1 MAFYL
6 IGHDMMITMTAET
19 WQIGLSGFEQIIF
32 YNFIDLIMT
41 LANAVITLT
50 NNCII
55 GITANEK
62 RCKELLNASVGTTTA
77 FCSYIGYKKAA
88 SLAKKGLKSGVPV
101 KQHAIKMD

>member
-1 MAFYL
+1 MADEAGQMEL
-6 IGHDMMITMTAET
+6 NA
-19 WQIGLSGFEQIIF
+19 FEPVIF
-32 YNFIDLIMT
+32 YNLFDLIIT

-62 RCKELLNASVGTTTA
+62 RCKKLLNASVGTTTA

-88 SLAKKGLKSGVPV
+88 SLAKKALKSGAPV